1 MNAYG
6 FKGQDNIF
14 LWQGFSQELII
25 ALLIYIC
32 TLCGGPFKGCLWSL
46 MMLIICSKNKKAI
59 VCGKQN
65 TGLKMRE
72 ELIVRFL
79 SSGLAH
85 EQKHT
90 DTSHCCWQPVQV
102 HSLLSWSWQKRE
114 ECWWECRNVSN
125 AKSQRYLTSDICQG
139 TCFALMRP
147 WFHIFQP
154 SKERRFYSIIPDN

>member
-1 MNAYG
+1 MPMASKAKTTYSYDRASHKSWLSPYW
-6 FKGQDNIF
+6 FTY
-14 LWQGFSQELII
+14 
-25 ALLIYIC
+25 ALCVGDLS
-32 TLCGGPFKGCLWSL
+32 KAASV

-102 HSLLSWSWQKRE
+102 HSLLSWSWQKERNA
-114 ECWWECRNVSN
+114 ECRNVSN

>member
-1 MNAYG
+1 MPMAS
-6 FKGQDNIF
+6 KGKTTYSYDRVSHKSWLSPYWF
-14 LWQGFSQELII
+14 TY
-25 ALLIYIC
+25 ALCVGDLSKAAS
-32 TLCGGPFKGCLWSL
+32 GMP
-46 MMLIICSKNKKAI
+46 IICSKNKKAI

-90 DTSHCCWQPVQV
+90 DTSHCTSSQFVI
-102 HSLLSWSWQKRE
+102 LKLTERE

-125 AKSQRYLTSDICQG
+125 AKSQRYLTWDICQG